1 MPSHDR
7 STPLQGGNNNKSFSS
22 GKNLWSR
29 QEVVEA
35 ESEGAAEH

>member
-1 MPSHDR
+1 MP
-7 STPLQGGNNNKSFSS
+7 PLQGGNNGKSLSS
-22 GKNLWSR
+22 GKNLLSQ